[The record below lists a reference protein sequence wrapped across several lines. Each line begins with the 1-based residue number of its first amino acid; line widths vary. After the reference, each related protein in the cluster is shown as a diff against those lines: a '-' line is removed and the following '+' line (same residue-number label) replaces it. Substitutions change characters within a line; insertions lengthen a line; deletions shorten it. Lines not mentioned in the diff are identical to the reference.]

1 MKKVLVILAALVLC
15 SFKADTTT
23 AGIPS
28 GEKLVYAGSYNM
40 SGLMTH
46 IAQVTMSTE
55 SVKTAK
61 NNYLHISC
69 ELSTFTKWD
78 KFFKIRDIYESYVNP
93 TTLMPSLY
101 KRSINE
107 GGYIKNEKYVIKGTS
122 VTSTTSKKNKIETT
136 RKFTIGKST
145 QDVVSMMYKLRTADL
160 ASMKTGATKSF
171 TIVFDEEQVPV
182 TIKMMGI
189 ETIDAGNLGE
199 KKCYKLSI
207 GAKTKVLKGTD
218 KNLIWLTA
226 DAKKVPALM
235 KFSIPVGTGQL
246 VLTSATGI

>member
-107 GGYIKNEKYVIKGTS
+107 GGYIKNEKYVFKGTS

-171 TIVFDEEQVPV
+171 TIVFDEKEVPV

-199 KKCYKLSI
+199 KNATNY
-207 GAKTKVLKGTD
+207 
-218 KNLIWLTA
+218 
-226 DAKKVPALM
+226 
-235 KFSIPVGTGQL
+235 QL
-246 VLTSATGI
+246 VQKRKFLKEPTKTLFG